1 MARPF
6 SFLHTG
12 DLHLD
17 TPFAGLTGVV
27 PQEVSSRLRDATLRA
42 WARIVDL
49 ALEREVDFVV
59 VAGDVFESETRTL
72 RGQLAFAHGLERLTQ
87 AGIPTAVVTGNHD
100 PLSGW
105 EATVTW
111 PPLAHRFGADA
122 PTALP
127 IVRDG
132 EEIARVYGMS
142 YARKAETRDLAALFT
157 RDADAPF
164 AIGLLHATVG
174 INERH
179 ERYAPTT
186 TEVLVASGMDYWAL
200 GHIHRRRVER
210 AAKPTVVYPGN
221 PQGRDPGEAEAKG
234 VAIVTV
240 GAEGNGEVVPQVEWV
255 DTDVVRWTVVTVDCA
270 DIPTMSDLRSTIK
283 ERLVAARTA
292 ADRGIVVRV
301 VLRGFTP
308 LHDELR
314 MRGVADDLLASLR
327 DDHPLDAPELTW
339 LEAIRDETRSDR
351 ETAYA
356 RGADFVAEL
365 EALIEA
371 SRTGESGGAHA
382 PLDLDAIASD
392 LYADQRMKAAFAAG
406 GPPLAVPADSEVL
419 DLARSLVL
427 DRLRS
432 TGSGG

>member
-1 MARPF
+1 MTRPF

-17 TPFAGLTGVV
+17 TPFTGMTGAV
-27 PQEVSSRLRDATLRA
+27 PPEVSRRLREATLKA
-42 WARIVDL
+42 WSRIVDI
-49 ALEREVDFVV
+49 ALERHVDFVV

-72 RGQLAFAHGLERLTQ
+72 RGQLAFADGLDRLAR

-111 PPLAHRFGADA
+111 PSLAHRFGADA
-122 PTALP
+122 PSSLP

-132 EEIARVYGMS
+132 EEIARVHGMS
-142 YARKAETRDLAALFT
+142 YARKAETRDLAALFA
-157 RDADAPF
+157 RDPGSPF
-164 AIGLLHATVG
+164 AIGLLHGTVG
-174 INERH
+174 LNERH

-186 TEVLVASGMDYWAL
+186 TYVLVASGMDYWAL
-200 GHIHRRRVER
+200 GHIHRRRIER
-210 AAKPTVVYPGN
+210 AARPTVVYPGN

-240 GAEGNGEVVPQVEWV
+240 GADGSGQAAPQVEWV
-255 DTDVVRWTVVTVDCA
+255 DTDVVRWTVTTIDCA
-270 DIPTMSDLRSTIK
+270 PVPSISDLRAAIRD
-283 ERLVAARTA
+283 RLAAARTA
-292 ADRGIVVRV
+292 AGRSIVVRV

-327 DDHPLDAPELTW
+327 DDHPLDGAEITW

-371 SRTGESGGAHA
+371 SRTGEAGAGHA
-382 PLDLDAIASD
+382 PLDLGAIASD
-392 LYADQRMKAAFAAG
+392 LYDDHRMKAVFEADAPAA
-406 GPPLAVPADSEVL
+406 PPAIDGIL
-419 DLARSLVL
+419 DQARSLVL

-432 TGSGG
+432 TGA